1 MYKVEY
7 DNKIIYI
14 GKTDSNLN
22 NRIKQHI
29 RNKKFDNY
37 KNYKVYC
44 HKYSN
49 NFETKYMEE
58 LLINK
63 YQPIFNIVGN
73 NGINA
78 NIEFEEPNWI
88 TYEEYLNL
96 CKENKERQKNIN
108 KSLKVELC
116 NANIEEALKI
126 LGNNIKRARLR
137 RNISSAELAKNCDIS
152 RSTLVSIEKGS
163 PSVAM
168 GHYANIIGSLGLIN
182 DFTVVCSDFDYIL
195 KHGENINQKRAR
207 KNKYIE
213 I

>member
-63 YQPIFNIVGN
+63 YQPILNIVGN

-182 DFTVVCSDFDYIL
+182 DFAVVCSDFDYIL